1 VPAALPFDT
10 LDYARKLEAAG
21 VPSAQAEL
29 QARAL
34 NDAIATSVASRDDL
48 TRLESRLDG
57 KFESLESRLDGKFEN
72 LESRFDGKLESLESR
87 LDGKLESLESRLDGK
102 LESLESRLNAKF
114 ANVDARFENVDTRLA
129 NLESRFNAKVDN
141 LESSLNAKIANL
153 KNELQLELR
162 GKIEILNWMF
172 GTLVVLN
179 GAMLVQ
185 LFLRH

>member
-48 TRLESRLDG
+48 TRLEGRLDGKIESHESRLDG
-57 KFESLESRLDGKFEN
+57 KFESLESRFDGKFEN
-72 LESRFDGKLESLESR
+72 LEG
-87 LDGKLESLESRLDGK
+87 RLDGK

-129 NLESRFNAKVDN
+129 SLESRFNAKVDN

-162 GKIEILNWMF
+162 RKIETLKWMF

-185 LFLRH
+185 LLLRH

>member
-34 NDAIATSVASRDDL
+34 NDAIVTSVASRDDL
-48 TRLESRLDG
+48 TRLEGRLDG
-57 KFESLESRLDGKFEN
+57 KFESLDAKLEN
-72 LESRFDGKLESLESR
+72 LEIR
-87 LDGKLESLESRLDGK
+87 LD
-102 LESLESRLNAKF
+102 AKF
-114 ANVDARFENVDTRLA
+114 ANVDAKFANVDLRLV
-129 NLESRFNAKVDN
+129 NLESR
-141 LESSLNAKIANL
+141 LNTRIDTVN
-153 KNELQLELR
+153 NELKLEFG
-162 GKIEILNWMF
+162 GKIETLKWMF
-172 GTLVVLN
+172 ATLVVLN

>member
-87 LDGKLESLESRLDGK
+87 LDGKLESLESRL
-102 LESLESRLNAKF
+102 NAKF

-162 GKIEILNWMF
+162 GKIEILKWMF

>member
-1 VPAALPFDT
+1 MPAALPFDT

-21 VPSAQAEL
+21 VPSEQAEL

-34 NDAIATSVASRDDL
+34 NDALASSVASRDDL
-48 TRLESRLDG
+48 TNLENNLDGKFAHIESRVDARFVNLESRLDA
-57 KFESLESRLDGKFEN
+57 R
-72 LESRFDGKLESLESR
+72 
-87 LDGKLESLESRLDGK
+87 
-102 LESLESRLNAKF
+102 F
-114 ANVDARFENVDTRLA
+114 ANVDARFENVDARLA
-129 NLESRFNAKVDN
+129 SLESRFNAKVDN

-162 GKIEILNWMF
+162 GKIEILKWMF

-185 LFLRH
+185 LLLRH